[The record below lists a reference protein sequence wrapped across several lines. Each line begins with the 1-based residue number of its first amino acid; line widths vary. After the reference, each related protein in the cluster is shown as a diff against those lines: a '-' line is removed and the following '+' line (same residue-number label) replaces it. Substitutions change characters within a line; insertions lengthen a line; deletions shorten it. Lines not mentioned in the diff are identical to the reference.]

1 VRRTLRK
8 HRTAL
13 IALAVYNFVFFFPV
27 AFMGRAVSPNDVF
40 YNYHPWATVRPAEL
54 VQTQNSL
61 MNDPPTAYY
70 TAMVMAKRDWGTFH
84 WNPHIAAGIPGLGSS
99 VGMLSPFILLPLL
112 LVPLT
117 WVYTAIIFLKLNV
130 AFFFAYL
137 WLREERLGK
146 RGAAVGALI
155 VAGAGAYAVRWLWQI
170 TNATA
175 LYPALLWFVRRSFNG
190 KPNRVTLI
198 ALVALAIALS
208 GFPPAIAY
216 GAWITLIY
224 ALWLGI
230 RNRSIRAWRG
240 VGSLAAGA
248 AIAFLIALPFVVPF
262 AQFLLRSGY
271 LELRATMGASAV
283 FPASHWR
290 SFLDPERL
298 GNPALKNWLG
308 DPALGMLNNYLEATV
323 YVGLLTVPLVLLGV
337 FRRRAGERWFW
348 LVAALV
354 ILACMFGVAPISTAV
369 ASLPG
374 FRYSSLGRLVL
385 LLPLPL
391 AYLAAAAIPRR
402 RGVPYAVLATVI
414 AALLAFDLGYFAG
427 RFHPYLEPR
436 HAAVPETPVTDF
448 LRAEPEPFRVAP
460 FFDYLWPNAAE
471 MVGVE
476 DVRSHFGSEARYR
489 QMLQRIDPTSWGGA
503 STVLTFNSLN
513 FNFADPLTNLLGI
526 RWYIEQTPID
536 ILKWGIFSATE
547 PGVRETGTLVLRPG
561 AVFERT
567 VRIDAEPF
575 WAIELPANIGESEH
589 PGGTLEVLLLKDEQ
603 VVWSRRFAIDDVN
616 AMNKVYVPLRPYAR
630 LGESVTLRVRSH
642 GLRGWLL
649 EGENDADGETPLFYG
664 RVTTPV
670 IFDREFP
677 DGRLFRNL
685 AELPRFRA
693 ASKVRKLNHE
703 EFLAARD
710 VDFATEAVITDAPV
724 MAPDLAPAD
733 ARVTLTHYAS
743 HEQRITTEST
753 APFFLASS
761 EKLTPELR
769 ITINGRNVRPIE
781 TDLLFAGVTVPAGK
795 HEVVFSRRIGRGWW
809 WAAIL
814 GAVLF
819 LVAAVWDVRA
829 GGGGGRTGGFGASGP
844 QSLKDRVS

>member
-1 VRRTLRK
+1 LRRTLRK

-40 YNYHPWATVRPAEL
+40 YNYHPWATVRPAEI

-70 TAMVMAKRDWGTFH
+70 TAMVMTKRDWRTFH
-84 WNPHIAAGIPGLGSS
+84 WNPYIAAGIPGFGAT
-99 VGMLSPFILLPLL
+99 GIASPFIFLPLL

-117 WVYTAIIFLKLNV
+117 WVYTAIIFLKVNV

-155 VAGAGAYAVRWLWQI
+155 AAAAGAYAVRWLWQI

-190 KPNRVTLI
+190 KRNRMTLV
-198 ALVALAIALS
+198 ALVALTVALS
-208 GFPPAIAY
+208 GFPPTVAY
-216 GAWITLIY
+216 GAWIVLTY
-224 ALWLGI
+224 AVWLGI
-230 RNRSIRAWRG
+230 RNRSIRAWKG
-240 VGSLAAGA
+240 VGTLAAGA
-248 AIAFLIALPFVVPF
+248 AIAFLIALPFVMPF
-262 AQFLLRSGY
+262 AQLLRRSGY
-271 LELRATMGASAV
+271 LELRETMGITAV

-290 SFLDPERL
+290 SFFDPERL
-298 GNPALKNWLG
+298 GNPASKNWLG
-308 DPALGMLNNYLEATV
+308 DPSLGMLNNYLEATV
-323 YVGLLTVPLVLLGV
+323 YAGLLAIPLVLLGV
-337 FRRRAGERWFW
+337 FRSRARERWFW
-348 LVAALV
+348 LAAAVV

-374 FRYSSLGRLVL
+374 FKYSSLARLVL

-391 AYLAAAAIPRR
+391 AYLAAASIPRR
-402 RGVPYAVLATVI
+402 RGAPYVVLAAVI
-414 AALLAFDLGYFAG
+414 ASVLAFDLGYFAG
-427 RFHPYLEPR
+427 RFHPFLEPR
-436 HAAVPETPVTDF
+436 HAAVPETAVTDF
-448 LRAEPEPFRVAP
+448 LRAEPAPFRVAP
-460 FFDYLWPNAAE
+460 FFDYLWPNAGE

-476 DVRSHFGSEARYR
+476 DVRSHFASEARYR
-489 QMLQRIDPTSWGGA
+489 RMLQRIDPTSWGGA
-503 STVLTFNSLN
+503 STVLTFNSLE
-513 FNFADPLTNLLGI
+513 FNFADPFTNLLGI

-536 ILKWGIFSATE
+536 IVKWGIFSATK
-547 PGVRETGTLVLRPG
+547 PVVRDTGRLVLSPG
-561 AVFERT
+561 GVFERT

-575 WAIELPANIGESEH
+575 WAIELAGNIGEQVQ
-589 PGGTLEVLLLKDEQ
+589 PGGRLEVLLLKDEQ
-603 VVWSRRFAIDDVN
+603 VVWSRRLAMGDVN
-616 AMNKVYVPLRPYAR
+616 AMNKIYVPLRPFAR
-630 LGESVTLRVRSH
+630 LGESVTLRIRSH

-649 EGENDADGETPLFYG
+649 EGENDAEGEAPLFYG
-664 RVTTPV
+664 RVTTPI

-693 ASKVRKLNHE
+693 VSKLRKLNHD

-710 VDFATEAVITDAPV
+710 IDFETESVITDDPV
-724 MAPDLAPAD
+724 MPPDLAPAD
-733 ARVTLTHYAS
+733 ARVTLTHYAP
-743 HEQRITTEST
+743 HEQRITTESP

-769 ITINGRNVRPIE
+769 ITIDGRRVHAIE
-781 TDLLFAGVTVPAGK
+781 VDMLFAGITVPAGK

-819 LVAAVWDVRA
+819 LAAAVWDVR
-829 GGGGGRTGGFGASGP
+829 GGRQGREGGFGGSEP